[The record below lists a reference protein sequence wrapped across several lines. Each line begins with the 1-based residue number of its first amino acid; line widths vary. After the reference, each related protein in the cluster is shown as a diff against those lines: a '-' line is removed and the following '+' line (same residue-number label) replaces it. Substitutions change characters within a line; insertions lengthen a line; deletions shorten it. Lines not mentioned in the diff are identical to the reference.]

1 MATKKGPQV
10 VPVHLNHPD
19 KKTMST
25 ATESSAAFALNPQD
39 EKRLKAIRNIGIMAH
54 IDAGKTTVTERIL
67 FITGRTHQIGEV
79 HDGAATMDYQED
91 ERNRGITIT
100 SAATQCNWG
109 GKQINIIDTPGH
121 VDFTVEVERSLRVL
135 DGAVAVF
142 DGVAGVEAQSE
153 TVWRQADR
161 YEVPRICF
169 INKLDRTGA
178 DFDKAYETIINRL
191 GANAVRMQIPLGKE
205 KDFYGIIDLLTR
217 TARKFVEGSAG
228 TEMEDIEIPADMLEL
243 VEERRNEMVE
253 KLIEVDDDLV
263 EKFLEGEEITNAEIQ
278 RATHEAVLVRHAY
291 PVFCG
296 SALHDKGIMFLL
308 DAINSYLPNPLEVG
322 SVTGLDPKDEEIIL
336 SRGPNSSEPFAGL
349 AFKTI
354 ADPNGD
360 LTFVRIYSGTLS
372 RGDQVL
378 NPRTRKRERVGRL
391 MFMHADKREAVDV
404 AQAGEICAV
413 VGLKNTTTG
422 DTICDMKDQVVL
434 ESMTF
439 PEAVISMS
447 IEPKSMKNRDKLADV
462 LGHLCKEDPSFRA
475 SVDHETDEIVISGMG
490 ELHLEIITTR
500 IDRDHG
506 VPITVGAPKVAYRQT
521 LTAEKDVEA
530 RHVKQSGGSG
540 QFAVANIRFEP
551 NMDAEDDGLEFVDE
565 IKGGVIPRQ
574 FIPAVAAGIT
584 NQMKSGGRIGWL
596 FVNIKASLHYGK
608 THEVDSSELA
618 FQSAGMLGFRM
629 ACEGNTTVLEPYM
642 KLSVQVPE
650 EFIGDVVGDLNTRRV
665 AVDEIA
671 VTGDLREVRG
681 SVPIAEMFN
690 YAGRLRGLTQGRG
703 MFSMEPLGYREVPA
717 YIAEKLLSDTQE
729 A

>member
-1 MATKKGPQV
+1 MESKA
-10 VPVHLNHPD
+10 VPELDP
-19 KKTMST
+19 K
-25 ATESSAAFALNPQD
+25 D

-67 FITGRTHQIGEV
+67 YITGRTHQIGEV

-91 ERNRGITIT
+91 ERARGITIT
-100 SAATQCNWG
+100 SAATQCDW
-109 GKQINIIDTPGH
+109 KDSRINIIDTPGH

-161 YEVPRICF
+161 YGVPRICF

-205 KDFYGIIDLLTR
+205 KGFYGIVDLVTR
-217 TARKFVEGSAG
+217 TARKFVEGSSG
-228 TEMEDIEIPADMLEL
+228 TEMEEIAIPEEALEL

-253 KLIEVDDDLV
+253 KLIEIDDDLV
-263 EKFLEGEEITNAEIQ
+263 EKFLEGDEITNAEIK
-278 RATHEAVLVRHAY
+278 RAAHAAVLVRHAY

-296 SALHDKGIMFLL
+296 SALHDKGVMFLL
-308 DAINSYLPNPLEVG
+308 DAIIDYLPNPLEVG
-322 SVTGLDPKDEEIIL
+322 GITGTSPDDEEVIITREP
-336 SRGPNSSEPFAGL
+336 SSSEPFSGL

-360 LTFVRIYSGTLS
+360 LTFVRVYSGTLR
-372 RGDQVL
+372 RGDLVI
-378 NPRTRKRERVGRL
+378 NPRTRKRERIGRL
-391 MFMHADKREAVDV
+391 MFMHADKREAVDLV
-404 AQAGEICAV
+404 NAGEICAV

-422 DTICDMKDQVVL
+422 DTITDMKEQLVL

-447 IEPKSMKNRDKLADV
+447 IEPKALKDRDRLASI
-462 LGHLCKEDPSFRA
+462 LGNLCKEDPSFHA
-475 SVDHETDEIVISGMG
+475 SVDQETDEIVISGMG

-506 VPITVGAPKVAYRQT
+506 VPISVGAPKVAYRQT

-530 RHVKQSGGSG
+530 RHIKQSGGSG
-540 QFAVANIRFEP
+540 QYAVANIRFEP
-551 NMDAEDDGLEFVDE
+551 NLAAEEDGLEFVDD
-565 IKGGVIPRQ
+565 ISGGVIPRQ
-574 FIPAVAAGIT
+574 YVPAVKAGIT
-584 NQMKSGGRIGWL
+584 AQMKSGGRIGWQ
-596 FVNIKASLHYGK
+596 FVNIKATLHYGK
-608 THEVDSSELA
+608 THDVDSSELA
-618 FQSAGMLGFRM
+618 FNSAGMLGFRM
-629 ACEGNTTVLEPYM
+629 ASEGNTTILEPYM

-650 EFIGDVVGDLNTRRV
+650 EYIGDVVGDLNTRRV

-681 SVPIAEMFN
+681 AVPIAEMFN
-690 YAGRLRGLTQGRG
+690 YAGRLRGLTKGRG
-703 MFSMEPLGYREVPA
+703 TFSMEPLEYREVPS
-717 YIAEKLLSDTQE
+717 YIAEKLLGDTQGDN
-729 A
+729 